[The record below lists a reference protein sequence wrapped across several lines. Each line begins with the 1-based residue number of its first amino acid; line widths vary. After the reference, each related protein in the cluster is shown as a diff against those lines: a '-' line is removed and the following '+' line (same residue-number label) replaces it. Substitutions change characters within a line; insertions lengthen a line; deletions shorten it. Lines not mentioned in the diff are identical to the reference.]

1 MSKSR
6 VSASTK
12 RQPRDEGQDEPSAG
26 HSHAVRETVESIAL
40 AVVLAFLFRAFVA
53 EAFVIPT
60 GSMAPTLRGQHKDVQ
75 CPECHYWYQAGA
87 SSELD
92 EDTYDQRAREAPRLV
107 IATTCPL
114 CRYQMLLDLGKNA
127 NHSSFSGDRILVGKF
142 VYDFAPPERW
152 DVIVFKFPFNAKQNY
167 IKRLVGLPGER
178 IVLSHGDVFIQ
189 RPGDAVPAIARKP
202 DHKLLAMLQDVDD
215 TRHVATR
222 LTEVG
227 WPVRWQ
233 SWVAGGAE
241 SLGLWSSPD
250 DGHSYAT
257 HGLAGQDV
265 WLRYRHILPTQAD
278 WEMIEGGRRPPMVA
292 NRPSELI
299 TDFYAYNAFTTVA
312 PREYRAGQQL
322 REYEDARYGGGSAAG
337 TSGLHWVSDLALE
350 ADVEVQGD
358 QGELLLML
366 VKAGV
371 PYVCRIDVATGL
383 ATMSIDGGQGVF
395 VDASG
400 ARTKAPVGQT
410 ALQGRGTYRVRFT
423 NVDAELRVWVDD
435 QRIEFDV
442 ATTYVPRETLRPV
455 TSAADPG
462 DLAPVGI
469 GTRDVAL
476 HAKRLRV
483 LRDVY
488 YVATDGKSGHE
499 YRGWYA
505 EKVREELQSPGSWPT
520 TTLFDSHR
528 PFEIAMEADQLFP
541 LGDNSP
547 QSYDARMWLGHH
559 FVQQDLLI
567 GKALMIY
574 WPHPWYRPIPY
585 LPNFRRM
592 QLIR

>member
-1 MSKSR
+1 MSKSK

-12 RQPRDEGQDEPSAG
+12 RQPRDAGQDEPSAG

-75 CPECHYWYQAGA
+75 CKECQYWYQAGA

-127 NHSSFSGDRILVGKF
+127 NHSSFSGDRILVSKF

-189 RPGDAVPAIARKP
+189 RPGDAAPAIARKP
-202 DHKLLAMLQDVDD
+202 DHKLLGMLQDVDD

-227 WPVRWQ
+227 WPLRWQ
-233 SWVAGGAE
+233 SWAAGGAE
-241 SLGLWSSPD
+241 SRGLWSSPD

-312 PREYRAGQQL
+312 PREYRAGQQPS
-322 REYEDARYGGGSAAG
+322 EYDDARYGGGSAAG

-383 ATMSIDGGQGVF
+383 ATMSIDDGQGVF

-410 ALQGRGTYRVRFT
+410 TLQGRGTYHVRFT

-442 ATTYVPRETLRPV
+442 ATTYVPRETLRPM

-528 PFEIAMEADQLFP
+528 AFEITMEADQLFP

-592 QLIR
+592 QLIH